1 MKETILNALK
11 EKFQGLNDNVL
22 ERAANKLIKEIKD
35 VDNVK
40 ETVDNYTFQ
49 QLLDSYTDSR
59 VTEAQQTAIK
69 NYEQKY
75 SLKDGK
81 TLTPNN
87 TLDTNKEI
95 NKVEES
101 IPSWAKELIDNNKKL
116 QTELQ
121 SYKNEKVAISRKEQI
136 NKAIQSLPQNI
147 QKIYARIPINDYD
160 NDGFNNLLNEI
171 TTEAS
176 DLNKSLSQSKV
187 VFNKPLGINNNTNQ
201 ATSDETD
208 AVLKKLAL

>member
-87 TLDTNKEI
+87 TLNTNKEI
-95 NKVEES
+95 NKVEEN

>member
-81 TLTPNN
+81 TLTSNN

-95 NKVEES
+95 NKVEET

-160 NDGFNNLLNEI
+160 NDGFNNLLSEI

>member
-22 ERAANKLIKEIKD
+22 ERAANKLIKEIKN

-40 ETVDNYTFQ
+40 DTVDNYTFQ

-95 NKVEES
+95 NKVEET

-187 VFNKPLGINNNTNQ
+187 VFNKPLGINDNTNQ